1 MAKNKPI
8 KYLRITGRHKESAE
22 QILSTAQDA
31 KKKYSDKE
39 LVFMLTDQKGD
50 VVNKTIKSSGYRY
63 KVNPASKYDAK
74 DLKRGAKLRRKAELD
89 YGVEYISIGEGGKV
103 KGGYDKHWSDRYK
116 HLQDTN
122 PTNTYDKKTGKQIGK
137 ATADLRNPKNIIM
150 DEIDD
155 ELDPVKRQAGV
166 DFIENKISS
175 WESKQKA
182 KPPIKKSISFS
193 EGSKKWAVWK
203 GKEIKFNYT
212 EQPEVYSWLNKDQQ
226 DRFDEIKGEGKG
238 KVPHKLAWRE
248 DLGVDSEIR
257 KPKGL
262 VNRGTILKHLGK
274 GKFVEG
280 RGKGYSK
287 TASTEE
293 FSKAE
298 FTKPDELKR
307 YQKSIITEGDYEK
320 STLRP
325 HTGSYLEKDQAKYRK
340 ELQDLEK
347 LPFIENRVRSE
358 SESISSFGKKKYK
371 KALKSSEIK
380 VPDMIT
386 KEQDEFYKTEKLKGK
401 IRGVK
406 PPKLMGGFVLG
417 GLISAMFAK
426 KDLQAKGIKK
436 PSTKQYAHQTAS
448 SFIGFPRIMGGVGE
462 KKGYLQNVGLTKKGV
477 SGKRRPNVPIKGA
490 GGKNTPFAKFVNWR
504 KANQAIAK
512 QIKY

>member
-8 KYLRITGRHKESAE
+8 EYHRIVSRHKKSPET
-22 QILSTAQDA
+22 ILSTAKEIVA
-31 KKKYSDKE
+31 SNPDKQIQ
-39 LVFMLTDQKGD
+39 FMLTDQKGD
-50 VVNKTIKSSGYRY
+50 NVNETIKKSGYAYRVNK
-63 KVNPASKYDAK
+63 ASKYDAK
-74 DLKRGAKLRRKAELD
+74 NLTRGAKLRTEAELKG
-89 YGVEYISIGEGGKV
+89 GVKYHRLGESGKV

-182 KPPIKKSISFS
+182 KPPIKKSIPFS
-193 EGSKKWAVWK
+193 EGSKKVFK
-203 GKEIKFNYT
+203 YT
-212 EQPEVYSWLNKDQQ
+212 EQPEVYSWLNKSQQ

-238 KVPHKLAWRE
+238 NFPHKLAWRE
-248 DLGVDSEIR
+248 DLGADAEVK

-320 STLRP
+320 STLQA

-340 ELQDLEK
+340 ELEDLEK
-347 LPFIENRVRSE
+347 LPFIENRVRSA

>member
-8 KYLRITGRHKESAE
+8 EYHRIVSRHKKSPET
-22 QILSTAQDA
+22 ILSTAKEIVA
-31 KKKYSDKE
+31 SSPDKQIQ
-39 LVFMLTDQKGD
+39 FMLTDQKGD
-50 VVNKTIKSSGYRY
+50 NVNETIKKSGYAYRVNK
-63 KVNPASKYDAK
+63 ASKYDAK
-74 DLKRGAKLRRKAELD
+74 NLTRGAKLRTEAELKG
-89 YGVEYISIGEGGKV
+89 GVIYHRLGESGKV

-155 ELDPVKRQAGV
+155 ELDPIKRQAGV

-182 KPPIKKSISFS
+182 KPPIKKSIPFS
-193 EGSKKWAVWK
+193 KGSKKVFK
-203 GKEIKFNYT
+203 YT
-212 EQPEVYSWLNKDQQ
+212 EQPEVYSWLNKSQQ

-248 DLGVDSEIR
+248 DLGADAEVK

-307 YQKSIITEGDYEK
+307 YQKSIITEGYYEK

-340 ELQDLEK
+340 ELEDLEK

-417 GLISAMFAK
+417 GLISALFAK